1 MNANNKEKKWL
12 GSNNVSRGEIMHLG
26 IKISRLQTHKRS
38 QLYLFVLHGIVN
50 YSLERNPIMLLSTV
64 Y

>member
-1 MNANNKEKKWL
+1 
-12 GSNNVSRGEIMHLG
+12 MHLG